1 MSSAHHLQW
10 SAFDFPEL
18 NTHLLHDILKLRV
31 DVFVVEQNCPYPEV
45 DGQDPEAVHVVGQQ
59 ADGAL
64 IAYARIIPP
73 EADGVPHVGRVVVAK
88 EQRGT
93 GLGKRVMQEAFQVL
107 RQRYGS
113 KRSAIAA
120 QTHLQQFYSDL
131 GYVRTGE
138 DYLWD
143 GIPHVD
149 MVLGVDNT
157 GCPTTT
163 S

>member
-1 MSSAHHLQW
+1 MNGMEQLQW
-10 SAFDFPEL
+10 SVYDFSEL
-18 NTHLLHDILKLRV
+18 GAQLFHDIVKLRI

-45 DGQDPEAVHVVGQQ
+45 DGQDPDALHIVGRR

-64 IAYARIIPP
+64 VAYARILPP
-73 EADGVPHVGRVVVAK
+73 EANGIPHVGRVVVAK
-88 EQRGT
+88 EHRRT
-93 GLGKRVMQEAFQVL
+93 GLGERLMQEAFEVL

-113 KRSAIAA
+113 TRSALAA
-120 QTHLQQFYSDL
+120 QTHLEQFYTDL
-131 GYVRTGE
+131 GYVRTGD

-149 MVLGVDNT
+149 MVLNE
-157 GCPTTT
+157 